1 MGDVTMN
8 YVQEGKE
15 EIYKKIFEFL
25 PDSVLIYND
34 KKIKYI
40 NEAAEKLLGIKDK
53 KELINKDVLNVVHE
67 DYKDIVKER
76 MKSLVNKDVYSYM
89 GQILVSYNGNIV
101 YVDLSATIVEYKGK
115 ESVLV
120 IARDITERKKEEKSR
135 HLLQKTIEC
144 EKLKMEF
151 FSSVSHELKTPLNVI
166 LGTIQLLQIYS
177 DKGMINNGGKNI
189 NKYINIAKQ
198 NSYRLLRLVNN
209 IIDIN
214 RMDAG
219 FYKIQLQNYDIVKV
233 VEDITLSVAEYIKN
247 KGIYLE
253 FDTNIEEKVMAIDPY
268 KIERI
273 MLNLLSNSIKFT
285 DFKGKISVSI
295 YDNKDKVTISVKDTG
310 TGIPKDKLRTI
321 FERFKQ
327 VEKTLSRNKEGS
339 GIGLS
344 LVKYLVELHNGEIYV
359 ESEYGKGSEFI
370 INIPVI
376 LLEEENIKENYST
389 VQEGNVERINIEFS
403 DIYT

>member
-1 MGDVTMN
+1 MN